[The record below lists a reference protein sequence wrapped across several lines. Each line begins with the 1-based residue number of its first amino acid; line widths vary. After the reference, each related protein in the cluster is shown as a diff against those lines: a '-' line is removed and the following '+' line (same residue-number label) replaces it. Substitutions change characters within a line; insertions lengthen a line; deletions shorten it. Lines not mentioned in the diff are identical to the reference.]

1 MTKYSRTSKYEEL
14 RNKLQND
21 AEEEIRSRELS
32 SFEARLNQI
41 NSSNF
46 ENKGEYNAEDHDPL
60 HARHQQ
66 YLQNAQAQEPS
77 FREPS
82 RPLDY
87 GLQNSLFGKNE
98 NYNSSFNNEYLDE
111 YLNEVKQYNID
122 NGNAFSTD
130 TDLNILQSL
139 KGQPEPK
146 KPVAPSKPYPAT
158 TTQNTMNYIPTVNPP
173 RPQQAVK
180 EEKKRNDT
188 TDLLFFPPKEKDPF
202 EEYINNKQEAAP
214 RPANTATMTRE
225 DIAAEVK
232 NLINQQE
239 EPVVS
244 TGKTKENAVEK
255 KDSGY
260 DTRQQLLNETT
271 QMRAQLDDY
280 EDNLTAVSDRMQKT
294 NRILNGVLIVFIIT
308 LSIMLLIVL
317 YWILN
322 ARGIL

>member
-1 MTKYSRTSKYEEL
+1 
-14 RNKLQND
+14 
-21 AEEEIRSRELS
+21 
-32 SFEARLNQI
+32 
-41 NSSNF
+41 
-46 ENKGEYNAEDHDPL
+46 
-60 HARHQQ
+60 
-66 YLQNAQAQEPS
+66 
-77 FREPS
+77 
-82 RPLDY
+82 
-87 GLQNSLFGKNE
+87 
-98 NYNSSFNNEYLDE
+98 
-111 YLNEVKQYNID
+111 
-122 NGNAFSTD
+122 
-130 TDLNILQSL
+130 
-139 KGQPEPK
+139 
-146 KPVAPSKPYPAT
+146 
-158 TTQNTMNYIPTVNPP
+158 MNYIPSVNPP

-188 TDLLFFPPKEKDPF
+188 TDLLFVPPKEKDPF
-202 EEYINNKQEAAP
+202 EEYINNQQEAAP

-255 KDSGY
+255 KDPGY
-260 DTRQQLLNETT
+260 DTRPQLLNETT
-271 QMRAQLDDY
+271 KMRAQLDDY